1 VALTYTTFVT
11 SLANMIVWQT
21 TDARFVTALPNIID
35 DAEQRIYRD
44 LDMLNTVTRDASAAL
59 AAGNRNF
66 NLPTASQTFIVVEDF
81 NVITPAGTTNPE
93 SGTRNPLVPAS
104 KEVLDFLFP
113 SSTGSAVPVYFAPI
127 TQNAWIVGPWPD
139 QSYQL
144 EVVGTFRP
152 APLSASNTTSLL
164 SVYLP
169 DLFLAAAAVI
179 GAAAQK
185 NFGAASDDPKLAVSW
200 EAHYSTLLQSAQTE
214 EMRKKFVAQ
223 GWSSKQPAPIA
234 TPART

>member
-1 VALTYTTFVT
+1 MALTYATFVT
-11 SLANMIVWQT
+11 SLANMLVVQT
-21 TDARFVTALPNIID
+21 TDSRFVTALPNIID
-35 DAEQRIYRD
+35 YAEQRIYRD
-44 LDMLNTVTRDASAAL
+44 LDMLNTVTRDSSTAL
-59 AAGNRNF
+59 TAGNRNF
-66 NLPTASQTFIVVEDF
+66 NLPTANQTFIVVENF

-93 SGTRNPLVPAS
+93 SGTRNPLVECS

-164 SVYLP
+164 SVFLP
-169 DLFLAAAAVI
+169 DLFLTAALI
-179 GAAAQK
+179 FGAAEQK
-185 NFGAASDDPKLAVSW
+185 NFGAMSDDPKAAVSF
-200 EAHYSTLLQSAQTE
+200 EAQYQTLLTSAQTE

>member
-1 VALTYTTFVT
+1 MALTYATFVT
-11 SLANMIVWQT
+11 SLANMLVVQT
-21 TDARFVTALPNIID
+21 TDSRFVTALPNIID

-44 LDMLNTVTRDASAAL
+44 LDMLNTVTRDASAAFSS
-59 AAGNRNF
+59 GNRNF
-66 NLPTASQTFIVVEDF
+66 NLPTANQTFVVMEDI
-81 NVITPAGTTNPE
+81 NIITPAGTTNPE

-113 SSTGSAVPVYFAPI
+113 SSIGSAVPVYFAPI
-127 TQNAWIVGPWPD
+127 TQNSIIVGPWPD
-139 QSYQL
+139 KAYQV

-152 APLSASNTTSLL
+152 APLSVSNTTSLL

-169 DLFLAAAAVI
+169 DLFLAAAMVF
-179 GAAAQK
+179 GAAEQK
-185 NFGAASDDPKLAVSW
+185 NFGAMSDDPKAAVSW